1 MSTKPQA
8 NKNVNYKNTQ
18 AKGQQPP
25 KQEKITTTKNF
36 NVSKLKIVDIDP
48 ENEFCKAQMIGWVRY
63 EEETLHIQTPEFK
76 LTQYGASTL
85 SEFIKTEKDRQ
96 TIKLP
101 LDDQPGCNELKE
113 KMFNHIDN
121 KMKKEKTTIFPPE
134 ILEGMEE
141 DGVVFT
147 YTPIVRDPKKET
159 AMEKKAVEKKWK
171 ELGKDIT
178 KRTQKCQFWKAK
190 LNTKRDNADELD
202 VVCWVKDPDW
212 TPSFEGEVEKARK
225 VCPKNVDELLE
236 VMPWGSTVRFVVTF
250 NKFYADKTPKDDK
263 LKYGLG
269 MKIKQIM
276 TTPRKSADGPSK
288 SLPEYAFVDADEEEE
303 EKKEENVEDDGEEEE
318 GEDEEED
325 DGEDEEEGDEQSPE
339 PTPTP
344 TPKPKQ
350 EPAKPTGKQQPAKP
364 IKGKKQ

>member
-1 MSTKPQA
+1 MSTKAQV
-8 NKNVNYKNTQ
+8 NKNVNQKNTQ
-18 AKGQQPP
+18 AKGQQPQ

-36 NVSKLKIVDIDP
+36 NVSKLKVVDIDP

-76 LTQYGASTL
+76 LSQYGASTL

-101 LDDQPGCNELKE
+101 LDDQPGCVELKE

-141 DGVVFT
+141 DGIVFT

-159 AMEKKAVEKKWK
+159 AMERKAVEKKWK
-171 ELGKDIT
+171 DAGKDIT

-190 LNTKRDNADELD
+190 LNTKRDNQDELD
-202 VVCWVKDPDW
+202 IVCWVKDPDW
-212 TPSFEGEVEKARK
+212 TPSYEGEVERARK

-276 TTPRKSADGPSK
+276 TTPRKSADGPAK

-303 EKKEENVEDDGEEEE
+303 KKEEVEEVEEEDGEEEDGEEEE
-318 GEDEEED
+318 EDGEEE
-325 DGEDEEEGDEQSPE
+325 EETPE
-339 PTPTP
+339 PEPEP
-344 TPKPKQ
+344 VKP
-350 EPAKPTGKQQPAKP
+350 EPKPTGKKQPAKP
-364 IKGKKQ
+364 SGKGKQ